1 MKDIIKSATFWQ
13 LLIYTAIVLAAAS
26 FVSILSDV
34 MT

>member
-1 MKDIIKSATFWQ
+1 MRDIIKSATFWQ
-13 LLIYTAIVLAAAS
+13 LLAYTAIVLALAS

>member
-1 MKDIIKSATFWQ
+1 MRDVFKSATFWQ

-26 FVSILSDV
+26 FTSILTDA